1 MRWAIAIAALQG
13 ARRLVPE
20 PARPELRRA
29 IEELRAAAV
38 DAAERRRARRTLH
51 RARGVRL
58 NLGSG
63 GRSRPGWMNLDLDRG
78 GDLRLDL
85 RRPLPLPDVS
95 CAEIYSE
102 HVLEHLAY
110 PGEVEAVLR
119 DWFRVLA
126 PGGVLSLGV
135 PDTEWPLVAY
145 VNGNGEYFDWC
156 RRQPWCPPWIE
167 TRLDQINFH
176 FRQQGLGFGHDH
188 LYAYDAETLAARLTI
203 LHSARTTRR
212 ATRARTR
219 CTSIRGSPDA
229 PVVFGRRSEGRQDQG
244 ESCVTTTH
252 RGTHSGL
259 STSHTAARIPWRP
272 STLVESHG

>member
-1 MRWAIAIAALQG
+1 
-13 ARRLVPE
+13 
-20 PARPELRRA
+20 
-29 IEELRAAAV
+29 V

-51 RARGVRL
+51 GARGVRL

-63 GRSRPGWMNLDLDRG
+63 GRARPGWMNLDLDRG
-78 GDLRLDL
+78 GELRLDL
-85 RRPLPLPDVS
+85 RRPLPLPDAS

-135 PDTEWPLVAY
+135 PDTEWPLVSY
-145 VNGNGEYFDWC
+145 VNGNDEYFDWC

-176 FRQQGLGFGHDH
+176 FRQQIPEFGAAHR
-188 LYAYDAETLAARLTI
+188 YAYDFETLAARLDAAGFADVVRRAFDPASDAEERRVGT
-203 LHSARTTRR
+203 LYVR
-212 ATRARTR
+212 ATR
-219 CTSIRGSPDA
+219 P
-229 PVVFGRRSEGRQDQG
+229 
-244 ESCVTTTH
+244 
-252 RGTHSGL
+252 
-259 STSHTAARIPWRP
+259 
-272 STLVESHG
+272 